1 MEIETIIFDLDD
13 TLYPSSSGIWALIRA
28 RIDKFMIEKLD
39 YTEENVPKAREK
51 FFLEYGTT
59 LRGLE
64 SVHNIDTIEYL
75 KFVHEIPLDQFL
87 YPNEHLQK
95 ILKNLSQRKVIFTN
109 GDRWHSRRATDALKI
124 SQYFDQVI
132 DILDVSPYCK
142 PMKQAFEIALKKLE
156 ITETKTAILIDDN
169 IRNIQ
174 AAKSLGMKAIFVAEN
189 GHNVDTDIIKIKK
202 IEELDQVFPL
212 FEKASINGLS

>member
-28 RIDKFMIEKLD
+28 RIDKFMIEKLS
-39 YTEENVPKAREK
+39 YAEENVPAAREK

-64 SVHNIDTIEYL
+64 SVHHINPIEYL
-75 KFVHEIPLDQFL
+75 EYVHEIPLDQYLF
-87 YPNEHLQK
+87 PNTDLQS
-95 ILKNLSQRKVIFTN
+95 ILQNIPQRKAIFTN
-109 GDRWHSRRATDALKI
+109 GDRWHSKRVTDALSI
-124 SQYFDQVI
+124 SQFFEEVI

-142 PMKQAFEIALKKLE
+142 PMEQAFEIALKKLD
-156 ITETKTAILIDDN
+156 IKDTKTALLIDDN

-174 AAKSLGMKAIFVAEN
+174 AGKKLGLNTILVAEN
-189 GHNVDTDIIKIKK
+189 GQSFDSDIIRIKK
-202 IEELDQVFPL
+202 IEELETAFPL
-212 FEKASINGLS
+212 FKKSEY

>member
-64 SVHNIDTIEYL
+64 SVHHIDSIEYL

-109 GDRWHSRRATDALKI
+109 GDRWHSKRVTDALRI
-124 SQYFDQVI
+124 SQYFDEVI

-142 PMKQAFEIALKKLE
+142 PMKQAFDIALKKLE
-156 ITETKTAILIDDN
+156 ITETKTALLIDDN
-169 IRNIQ
+169 LRNIQ
-174 AAKSLGMKAIFVAEN
+174 AAKKLGMKAIYVTEN
-189 GHNVDTDIIKIKK
+189 GHNVDKDIIKIKK
-202 IEELDQVFPL
+202 IEELDQVFSI
-212 FEKASINGLS
+212 FDKASINGHS